1 MNKVISKEKLAED
14 IYRFIVEN
22 KDVASAWK
30 PGQFIILRVYEK
42 GERIPLTIV
51 DADANKGTID
61 IVFQVA
67 GKTTLL
73 LSELN
78 EGDSILDV
86 AGPLGMSSDIKRYG
100 KCLIIA
106 GGVGVAVAYPVLKEL
121 REKGNEIISIIGA
134 RDKSLLILTDEI
146 KKLSK
151 ELILVTDN
159 GSFGKKGFVTDAL
172 SELLSNKDNKFDYV
186 YTVGPV
192 IMMKKVSGIT
202 KKYNIKTVASLNTIM
217 IDGTGMCGGCRI
229 VVDGEEKFACVHG
242 PEFDAHKV
250 NFNLL
255 EQRINM
261 FKEKECQA
269 LKYYEKRKSK

>member
-1 MNKVISKEKLAED
+1 MNKILSKEKLAED

-30 PGQFIILRVYEK
+30 PGQFIILRVHEK

-51 DADANKGTID
+51 NADANKGTID
-61 IVFQVA
+61 IVFQVV

-86 AGPLGMSSDIKRYG
+86 AGPLGKPSDIKRYG

-159 GSFGKKGFVTDAL
+159 GSFGKKGFATDAL
-172 SELLSNKDNKFDYV
+172 SELLSKDNKFDYV

-202 KKYNIKTVASLNTIM
+202 KEYNIETVASLNTIM

-229 VVDGEEKFACVHG
+229 IVNGEEKFACVHG
-242 PEFDAHKV
+242 PEFNAHKV

-269 LKYYEKRKSK
+269 LKYYEKRKSE